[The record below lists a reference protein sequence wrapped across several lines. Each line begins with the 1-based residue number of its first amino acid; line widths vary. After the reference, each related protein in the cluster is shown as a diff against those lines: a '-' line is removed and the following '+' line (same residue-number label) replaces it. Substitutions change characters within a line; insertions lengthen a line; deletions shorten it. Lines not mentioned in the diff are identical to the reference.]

1 MVQRIFITMC
11 AIFLAASFAWAGNAN
26 MKEGNWEVTT
36 VIKYPDMGMVFPPFT
51 FTQCLTAKDI
61 VPQSDQPGYEG
72 CKVKNSKISG
82 NTVTWEIDCK
92 ENNSGYTSGNG
103 SITYA
108 GTTLKGMMS
117 IKGAEGAII
126 TGEMSGK
133 YLGPCK

>member
-1 MVQRIFITMC
+1 MIQKLFLTLC
-11 AIFLAASFAWAGNAN
+11 AFFLVASLAWAGTPN
-26 MKEGNWEVTT
+26 MKEGKWEVTT
-36 VIKYPDMGMVFPPFT
+36 VIKYAYMGIVFPPFT
-51 FTQCLTAKDI
+51 FTQCLTGKDI

-92 ENNSGYTSGNG
+92 ENNSGYTGGNG

-108 GTTLKGMMS
+108 GNTFKGTMD
-117 IKGAEGAII
+117 IIGAEDAII

-133 YLGPCK
+133 YIGPCK